1 LEINE
6 LRRRP
11 LCPVVGAERMLLA
24 RVGGEQEAEDRERK
38 VAEGTPGVTYRLMRE
53 IDPRDVRIAEL
64 EAQVAARDARI
75 AELEAQVAARDA
87 RISELTARVE
97 ALTRRIAELEARLGQ
112 NSTNSSKPPSSDPPG
127 TKRKLSRRNKR
138 RRRPGGQPGHKHHKR
153 ELLPEEQ
160 VDRVVDL
167 PLPKQCERCR
177 HELKG
182 ERQQALRHQVMEV
195 PPLKPIVTEY
205 RCHGLTCAHCGT
217 LNRAALPPEVDG
229 HVFGPRLTSLMSLLV
244 GKYRLSK
251 RKTRDALSDL
261 LGVRLS
267 LGAVSNREREM
278 SQALAAPMAEAER
291 FIRDQD
297 RVNMDETS
305 FVEGKVDGRGRRMW
319 LWLVASALVAVF
331 RIATSRGS
339 EVAKGLLGEDFAGI
353 LGSDRYAAYKWYEKV
368 LRQLCWSHLTRDFQ
382 GFIDRGGVGGRIG
395 QKLMEQRNRMFK
407 WWHQVRDG
415 TLTRADFERR
425 MRPVESEVGRLLR
438 NAAEHAE
445 EKTAGMAKEILELE
459 EAMWTF
465 VDVEGV
471 EPTNNYAEQ
480 LLRHAVLYRKT
491 SFGTQ
496 SPEGSRFVERILTAV
511 TTLDLQG
518 RNILEFLTQCIQ
530 AHRRGLP
537 APSLLPT
544 MTTAQAASAA

>member
-1 LEINE
+1 VDL
-6 LRRRP
+6 
-11 LCPVVGAERMLLA
+11 
-24 RVGGEQEAEDRERK
+24 D
-38 VAEGTPGVTYRLMRE
+38 GVTKDVMFSSMVKGVSPEARMAQVA
-53 IDPRDVRIAEL
+53 DRDERIAQL
-64 EAQVAARDARI
+64 EAQVAARDERI
-75 AELEAQVAARDA
+75 AQLE
-87 RISELTARVE
+87 ARVE
-97 ALTRRIAELEARLGQ
+97 ELEGRVAELKARLGL

-127 TKRKLSRRNKR
+127 TKRAPRAPKGRS
-138 RRRPGGQPGHKHHKR
+138 PGGQPGHEYHER
-153 ELLPEEQ
+153 QQLPPQQ
-160 VDRVVDL
+160 VDRIV
-167 PLPKQCERCR
+167 
-177 HELKG
+177 ELQPPGKCAG
-182 ERQQALRHQVMEV
+182 CQRKLEGTRQEALRHQQVEV
-195 PPLKPIVTEY
+195 PALKPVVTEY

-251 RKTRDALSDL
+251 RKTREALSDL

-305 FVEGKVDGRGRRMW
+305 FVEGKADGRGRRAW

-353 LGSDRYAAYKWYEKV
+353 LGSDRYASYKWYEKV

-395 QKLMEQRNRMFK
+395 QKLMDERNRMFK
-407 WWHQVRDG
+407 WWHQVREE
-415 TLTRADFERR
+415 TMTRADFERR
-425 MRPVESEVGRLLR
+425 MRPVESAVGRLLR
-438 NAAEHAE
+438 DAAEHAE
-445 EKTAGMAKEILELE
+445 KKTAGMAREILELE

-496 SPEGSRFVERILTAV
+496 SPAGSRFVERILTAV

-544 MTTAQAASAA
+544 MAPAQA